1 MSKARVMS
9 QAFERTLFDC
19 FAEIAAKYSSKTALV
34 FNDEHISYALLL
46 ERINIKADALQATW
60 GLASGARVHYVGL
73 NDPEQIVTLLACAK
87 VGAIFLPINYR
98 LADAEIAQIKNDAG
112 SKIDPSVAARHLPYS
127 IGATHTKQN
136 AEDADVWLPLRSRG
150 NVHASG
156 QRGLSPH
163 EQACLLVYTSGTTG
177 EHKGA
182 LHTQAALLA
191 NARAAWAAHNMT
203 ANDVVLST
211 LPLFHVGGLC
221 IQTLPAL
228 LLGATVLL
236 HERFDAGAWL
246 DAVQTHRPT
255 LSLVVPATMKAI
267 QSESSWS
274 STDLSSL
281 RGVMAGSS
289 TIPRHLIDAFH
300 ARGVP
305 VGQIYGTTETG
316 PVSAVLPFAKAI
328 SHKGCAGW
336 PHTNCTIELHNK
348 NEHGIGEVCIQAN
361 NLMMGYW
368 NANNGGQIGLD
379 SNNFFNTGDLGRFHS
394 DGCLEIVGRS
404 KDMLISGGEN
414 IYPAEIENALLA
426 HPAIDE
432 CAVIGVLDNQWGEI
446 PVAYVVL
453 KNPPSDG
460 LQATLDMALRAFLIE
475 RIAKFKLPK
484 RFVFMKTL
492 PKSAL
497 GKVLKMA
504 LKIDGK

>member
-1 MSKARVMS
+1 MS
-9 QAFERTLFDC
+9 QASERPLFDC
-19 FAEIAAKYSSKTALV
+19 FAEIAAKFSNKTALI
-34 FNDEHISYALLL
+34 FNDERISYALLL
-46 ERINIKADALQATW
+46 ERINRKANALQAIW
-60 GLASGARVHYVGL
+60 GLGSQARIPYVGL
-73 NDPEQIVTLLACAK
+73 NDSEQIVTLLASAK

-98 LADAEIAQIKNDAG
+98 LADAEIEAIK
-112 SKIDPSVAARHLPYS
+112 L
-127 IGATHTKQN
+127 N
-136 AEDADVWLPLRSRG
+136 AD
-150 NVHASG
+150 HASG
-156 QRGLSPH
+156 QRG
-163 EQACLLVYTSGTTG
+163 CLLVYTSGTTG
-177 EHKGA
+177 EPKGA
-182 LHTQAALLA
+182 LHTQEALLA
-191 NARAAWAAHNMT
+191 NARASWAAHDMT

-236 HERFDAGAWL
+236 HERFDADAWL
-246 DAVQTHRPT
+246 GAVQTHHPT

-267 QSESSWS
+267 QSAPSWT

-289 TIPRHLIDAFH
+289 TIPRHLIEAFH
-300 ARGVP
+300 ARGIP

-316 PVSAVLPFAKAI
+316 PVSAVLPFGKAL
-328 SHKGCAGW
+328 SHVGLAGW
-336 PHTNCTIELHNK
+336 PHDDCAIELHNK
-348 NEHGIGEVCIQAN
+348 NEQGIGEVCIKAN

-368 NANNGGQIGLD
+368 DKQGAD
-379 SNNFFNTGDLGRFHS
+379 SGVDASGFFNTGDLGRFHS

-426 HPAIDE
+426 HPDVEE
-432 CAVIGVLDNQWGEI
+432 CAVIGELDNQWGEI

-453 KNPPSDG
+453 KIPQNNGS
-460 LQATLDMALRAFLIE
+460 QAILDMALQEFLLE

-497 GKVLKMA
+497 GKVLKA
-504 LKIDGK
+504 QLKLA